1 MLTKRSVSALGPLPV
16 LFPDFWSDLVVIS
29 ELLQV
34 QRLAVE
40 SAFTS
45 GRESTI
51 SNAPDR
57 LDSSGKR
64 L

>member
-1 MLTKRSVSALGPLPV
+1 MLTKRSVSGLGPLPV
-16 LFPDFWSDLVVIS
+16 LSPDFWSDLVVIS

-40 SAFTS
+40 SAFAS
-45 GRESTI
+45 GRESRI

-57 LDSSGKR
+57 LDSFGKR